1 MNEQESKR
9 RFQIVPRV
17 RRQEVTAGSFLS
29 PSVGAQSTLFPDPR
43 PGLLIF
49 VFFPE
54 VTEDEFRVAL
64 ESAKPSVV
72 VELRNTPH
80 FEIGN
85 LNRQIVFQCFDKEHS
100 KYLDLTS
107 RRVRQSGELDLIEE
121 VREVFSKNQIRFDK
135 PIMFLLST
143 HNSPPGLSE
152 QIIAVISELK
162 KTPPEVL
169 EVPRFDFTDNSS
181 K

>member
-72 VELRNTPH
+72 VELRNTPT
-80 FEIGN
+80 
-85 LNRQIVFQCFDKEHS
+85 S
-100 KYLDLTS
+100 KLATLT
-107 RRVRQSGELDLIEE
+107 VRSFFNALTKSIP
-121 VREVFSKNQIRFDK
+121 SIW
-135 PIMFLLST
+135 I
-143 HNSPPGLSE
+143 
-152 QIIAVISELK
+152 
-162 KTPPEVL
+162 
-169 EVPRFDFTDNSS
+169 
-181 K
+181 